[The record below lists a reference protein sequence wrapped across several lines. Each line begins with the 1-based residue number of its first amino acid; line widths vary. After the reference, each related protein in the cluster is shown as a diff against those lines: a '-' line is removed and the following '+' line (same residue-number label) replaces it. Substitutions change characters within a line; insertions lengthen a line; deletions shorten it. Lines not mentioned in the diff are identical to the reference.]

1 MLEISVHRNGKKLID
16 YKKKSFKNTKLYSS
30 TLGLALIG
38 MSEVLNIEN
47 LNLNVIDN
55 MKEKV
60 TDSDWYTMIEF
71 FKNINNFIKN
81 FVWCINNP
89 LNALL
94 IFLQWLQPLLLI
106 LCLLISSVGV
116 ISYMCGNDKIFG
128 ATPGQLIKNPIL
140 TFLLFQILVYSLT
153 LAL

>member
-1 MLEISVHRNGKKLID
+1 MFEVSIHRNSRKVLD
-16 YKKKSFKNTKLYSS
+16 YKKRKLKDTKLYSS
-30 TLGLALIG
+30 TLGLGLIG
-38 MSEVLNIEN
+38 IAEISNIEN
-47 LNLNVIDN
+47 INLNVIDN
-55 MKEKV
+55 MKDKV
-60 TDSDWYTMIEF
+60 TDSDWFVMIEF

-94 IFLQWLQPLLLI
+94 VFLQWLQPLLLI

-116 ISYMCGNDKIFG
+116 LTYMCGNDKLFG

-140 TFLLFQILVYSLT
+140 TFLLFQILIYSLT

>member
-1 MLEISVHRNGKKLID
+1 MFEISIHKDRNKIFDFKKRD
-16 YKKKSFKNTKLYSS
+16 KSSTKLFSS
-30 TLGLALIG
+30 TLGLGLIG
-38 MSEVLNIEN
+38 IAEISNIEN
-47 LNLNVIDN
+47 LNVLDS

-60 TDSDWYTMIEF
+60 TESDWYTIIEF

-94 IFLQWLQPLLLI
+94 VFLQWLQPLLLI

-116 ISYMCGNDKIFG
+116 ITYMCGNDKLFG

-140 TFLLFQILVYSLT
+140 IFLLFQILMYSLV